1 MYYPDKFGLFPLKG
15 CPFSASNPRKRNQ
28 FNGKFYA
35 QDIKFI
41 AKHVT
46 DVHQVRIFSSIL
58 SNFPR
63 YIWEIRLAYRS
74 GVCLG
79 TFSYIWG
86 VKEKTFGIL
95 LGTNSENS

>member
-1 MYYPDKFGLFPLKG
+1 MYYPGKFVLFSTERLPI
-15 CPFSASNPRKRNQ
+15 FSIQHQ
-28 FNGKFYA
+28 FNGKFYD